1 MNLRMLF
8 PAILSTAVVISAAKL
23 ASYPAGIRL
32 MASVEAATPT
42 PTASKLG
49 DLSSFRKIVVDTST
63 LVNKGDLGAAR
74 VRIKDLETSWDE
86 AEPSLKP
93 RSAAEWHTIDKAID
107 RALTALRASAPD
119 AAACR
124 QSLSD
129 VLGAI
134 DRASEPG

>member
-32 MASVEAATPT
+32 MASVEAATLI

-49 DLSSFRKIVVDTST
+49 DLSLFRKIVVDTST

-74 VRIKDLETSWDE
+74 VRIKDLETSRDE

-93 RSAAEWHTIDKAID
+93 RSAAEWHTVDKAID